1 LRFFSGLVGSSRL
14 LFFLISFSGLDS
26 SKRAGFFTARLPCVP
41 TFAAL
46 GSSRFLVLLV
56 LSKGK
61 VGGGERQDMSSEGKE
76 GGGGGGERQGRLR
89 DA

>member
-1 LRFFSGLVGSSRL
+1 M
-14 LFFLISFSGLDS
+14 
-26 SKRAGFFTARLPCVP
+26 P

-76 GGGGGGERQGRLR
+76 DGGGGGERQGRLR